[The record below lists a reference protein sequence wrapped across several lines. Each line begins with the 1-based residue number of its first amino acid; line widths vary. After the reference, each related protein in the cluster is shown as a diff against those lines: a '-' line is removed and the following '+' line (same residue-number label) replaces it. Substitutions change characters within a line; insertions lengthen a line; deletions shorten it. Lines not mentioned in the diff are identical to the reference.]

1 MGQRGPIPKPS
12 AIERA
17 EGYPGKRKANRRE
30 PQPREIAPRCPAH
43 LDAVAKREWRRLV
56 PILRR
61 MRVLTEADE
70 IPLANLCTTYSTLI
84 KAQEK
89 LNESGILYKGPSGY
103 IQQSPVLS
111 IIRQCIETL
120 NRLSR
125 EFGLTPAAR
134 TRIMTQEDPG
144 DRIDIAAIMK
154 ELSRPRTDTALVV

>member
-17 EGYPGKRKANRRE
+17 EGYPGKRATNRRE
-30 PQPREIAPRCPAH
+30 PKPREVVPRCPAH
-43 LDAVAKREWRRLV
+43 LDTIARREWRRLV

-70 IPLANLCTTYSTLI
+70 IPLANLCITYSTLI
-84 KAQEK
+84 QAQTK
-89 LNESGILYKGPSGY
+89 LNETGILYKGPSGY
-103 IQQSPVLS
+103 VQQSPVLS
-111 IIRQCIETL
+111 IIRQSIETL

-134 TRIMTQEDPG
+134 TRIMMQDEAP
-144 DRIDIAAIMK
+144 RIDMDAIME
-154 ELSRPRTDTALVV
+154 ELSRPRTDTARLM